1 MIICR
6 FLLQKIR
13 AVTLIWA
20 NKMTEIYLN
29 NNAIN
34 WNQTKVKAV
43 NKQTIKSWNL
53 WTLKLRV
60 NYTNDRYGLG

>member
-1 MIICR
+1 
-6 FLLQKIR
+6 
-13 AVTLIWA
+13 
-20 NKMTEIYLN
+20 MTEIYLN

-60 NYTNDRYGLG
+60 NYTNDPYGLG